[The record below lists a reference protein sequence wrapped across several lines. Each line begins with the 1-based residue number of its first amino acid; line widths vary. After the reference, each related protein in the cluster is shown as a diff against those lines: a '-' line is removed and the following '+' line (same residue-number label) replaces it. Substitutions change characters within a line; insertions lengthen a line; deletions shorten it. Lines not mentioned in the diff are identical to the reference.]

1 MLGGKDVGIQ
11 GDGEGGLELD
21 VLVGSRLV
29 IKYEEELPELMDV
42 YRGYTT
48 KL

>member
-21 VLVGSRLV
+21 VLVGSSGESLV
-29 IKYEEELPELMDV
+29 IKYEEELPELME
-42 YRGYTT
+42 
-48 KL
+48 

>member
-21 VLVGSRLV
+21 VLVGSSGESVLGEAGDQV
-29 IKYEEELPELMDV
+29 
-42 YRGYTT
+42 RGGVA
-48 KL
+48 